1 MAVYEFS
8 FATNELKGPDDER
21 LASVAKGCRDTT
33 AYSHGDLTVVVIA
46 MEGANA
52 SRAGIQ
58 AAQLLIDSD
67 LSPTRTVPD
76 LVDRREISERADVR
90 RQTVGNWARGD
101 RMANTPFPTPYVMV
115 SGELWLWGDV
125 AAWLS
130 NNGHFTE
137 SVKYPTAADHTRVD
151 NWILEQQAAVTPSQ
165 RGRAEF
171 ADVSSILKNVAWPAG
186 SIHGHRAP
194 WLTGTAAFRMVASA

>member
-33 AYSHGDLTVVVIA
+33 AYSHGDLTVVVIT

-101 RMANTPFPTPYVMV
+101 RMANTPFPTPYAMV

-130 NNGHFTE
+130 NNGHLTE
-137 SVKYPTAADHTRVD
+137 SVQYPTAPDHTRVD
-151 NWILEQQAAVTPSQ
+151 HWILDRQAALTPSQ
-165 RGRAEF
+165 RGRNEF
-171 ADVSSILKNVAWPAG
+171 ADVTLLLKNVSWPSR
-186 SIHGHRAP
+186 SIQQRAP
-194 WLTGTAAFRMVASA
+194 RLTGTSAAFRVVASV